1 MDRFRVEVISKTLNP
16 QQVVYGALHQDYSEG
31 FVFDERESWPSESK
45 CGELIV
51 KRLLAGERGHFGPI
65 EHVQIV
71 FNCGYFP
78 HSVMQQV
85 RTHRVGIS
93 FDVQCLGPNTEITF
107 VNGEGQSAKKLRK
120 TIGELYDLW
129 TNGENAIRSRNIRGR
144 NGELPGEYRR
154 DCKKRIRKMRIRVL
168 NEETGLFEFSHIKDV
183 TCSGLQPV
191 YRVTLEDGKSLDCT
205 ANHRLFTSEGWQT
218 MGEAVGLTADRMT
231 KQCFVMCNGTLAA
244 GTGLYRDKAWLETQL
259 GNGLYANEMAQLAGC
274 SIEAV
279 KKWVYIYRLS
289 LNKRPMEGRT
299 PWNKGNGGYKLNL
312 SKESR
317 QKRLENAKKYTK
329 RGEDS
334 HFWKG
339 GTSTE
344 RELIGAWTRQIAAQ
358 VHQKFNYICQKCGT
372 KGGKLH
378 AHHLVPVFADESLAY
393 EFNNLVSLCKECHE
407 YIHQNNE
414 EADFAKSYQPI
425 LEPQHWQPKP
435 KPPGNKLRAHPVKVK
450 SVEYLGKQITYDLE
464 IEEPWHNFVAN
475 GMVVHNSNR
484 YTGNRIAQ
492 AAQGLKD
499 IEDVFYLRPVGHY
512 LDRQGKRYDYTQ
524 EMREKDLSWCIEAA
538 KRYQQLLEQ
547 GVSEEH
553 ARGIIPF
560 DVRQHFVVSF
570 NARSLMHLL
579 DLRAKPDAQ
588 LECQKLCD
596 LIMPHFKEW
605 MPELAEWYEK
615 SRLKKARLAP

>member
-31 FVFDERESWPSESK
+31 FVFDDRESWPAESK

-93 FDVQCLGPNTEITF
+93 FDVQ
-107 VNGEGQSAKKLRK
+107 
-120 TIGELYDLW
+120 
-129 TNGENAIRSRNIRGR
+129 
-144 NGELPGEYRR
+144 
-154 DCKKRIRKMRIRVL
+154 
-168 NEETGLFEFSHIKDV
+168 
-183 TCSGLQPV
+183 
-191 YRVTLEDGKSLDCT
+191 
-205 ANHRLFTSEGWQT
+205 
-218 MGEAVGLTADRMT
+218 
-231 KQCFVMCNGTLAA
+231 
-244 GTGLYRDKAWLETQL
+244 
-259 GNGLYANEMAQLAGC
+259 
-274 SIEAV
+274 
-279 KKWVYIYRLS
+279 
-289 LNKRPMEGRT
+289 
-299 PWNKGNGGYKLNL
+299 
-312 SKESR
+312 
-317 QKRLENAKKYTK
+317 
-329 RGEDS
+329 
-334 HFWKG
+334 
-339 GTSTE
+339 
-344 RELIGAWTRQIAAQ
+344 
-358 VHQKFNYICQKCGT
+358 
-372 KGGKLH
+372 
-378 AHHLVPVFADESLAY
+378 
-393 EFNNLVSLCKECHE
+393 
-407 YIHQNNE
+407 
-414 EADFAKSYQPI
+414 
-425 LEPQHWQPKP
+425 
-435 KPPGNKLRAHPVKVK
+435 
-450 SVEYLGKQITYDLE
+450 
-464 IEEPWHNFVAN
+464 
-475 GMVVHNSNR
+475 SNR